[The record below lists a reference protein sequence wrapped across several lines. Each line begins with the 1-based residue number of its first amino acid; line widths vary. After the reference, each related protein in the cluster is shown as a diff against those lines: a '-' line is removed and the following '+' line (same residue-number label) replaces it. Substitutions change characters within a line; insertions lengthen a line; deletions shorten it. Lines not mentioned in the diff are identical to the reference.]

1 MLNSFL
7 LSRVLLK
14 FGSDAEDLLAQ
25 LSAIVRTPDGSLWV
39 GSDEYLTIER
49 LQPLDTCVYGNHQVF
64 HIGDFVELVDTES
77 EIDIEG
83 MDYAEGYL
91 WLIGS
96 HSIKRRQAKGKN
108 PKKDIKRLA
117 KITTDPNRYLLARIP
132 LVEGELVKSGG
143 SGSQLSAAALGERHS
158 LMLLL
163 QDDDH
168 LSAFLGLPSKDN
180 GLDIEGIATC
190 GDRVFLGL
198 RGPVLRGWAVIIEL
212 ELEETKV
219 GVLACKDLG
228 KGALYRKHFVNLNGL
243 GVRDLCFQGKDLII
257 LAGPT
262 MTLDGRMQ
270 VFRLQDALAHS
281 TDTIW
286 DQDSDLLEGLFEL
299 PLAVGCDRAEGI
311 TLFPCLGYDESLL
324 VVYDAPNPTRRPA
337 KESIFADVF
346 RLPT

>member
-14 FGSDAEDLLAQ
+14 FESDAEALIAQ

-49 LQPLDTCVYGNHQVF
+49 LQPLDTCIYGNHQVF
-64 HIGDFVELVDTES
+64 HVDDFVELVDAES

-83 MDYAEGYL
+83 MDYADGYL

-132 LVEGELVKSGG
+132 IVEGELVRSGG
-143 SGSQLSAAALGERHS
+143 SDGQVSAAALGQSHS
-158 LMLLL
+158 LRMLL
-163 QDDDH
+163 QEDDH
-168 LSAFLGLPSKDN
+168 LRAFLGLPSKDN
-180 GLDIEGIATC
+180 GLDIEGLATC
-190 GDRVFLGL
+190 GNRIFLGL

-212 ELEETKV
+212 ELEATEPGILT
-219 GVLACKDLG
+219 CKDLG
-228 KGALYRKHFVNLNGL
+228 KGTLYRKHFVNLNGL

-270 VFRLQDALAHS
+270 VFRLKDALTHA

-286 DQDSDLLEGLFEL
+286 DQGSGMLEVLFDL

-311 TLFPCLGYDESLL
+311 ALFPSLGYDEGLM
-324 VVYDAPNPTRRPA
+324 VVYDAPDPARRPA
-337 KESIFADVF
+337 SDSIFADVF